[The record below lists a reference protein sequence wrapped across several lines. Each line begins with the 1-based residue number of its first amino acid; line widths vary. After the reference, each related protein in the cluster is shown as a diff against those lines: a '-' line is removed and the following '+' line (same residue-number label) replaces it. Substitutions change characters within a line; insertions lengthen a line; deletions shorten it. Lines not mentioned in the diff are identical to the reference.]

1 MNVTIAYL
9 VDCPDLINLLATW
22 FHREWGRRN
31 PALTIDSIAKNLEG
45 RLHRNRLPL
54 TFVAFL
60 ETKPVG
66 TASLKIREMEIYP
79 QYLHWFGAV
88 YVVPQYRHQGIGT
101 QIVAYSISE
110 AERIGVG
117 ELYLYTRGSE
127 SFYAQ
132 FGWQPL
138 ERTFYHGREV
148 VVMKLTLPARPSR
161 TNI

>member
-1 MNVTIAYL
+1 MHLTFAYL
-9 VDCPDLINLLATW
+9 ADHRDLISLLAIW

-45 RLHRNRLPL
+45 RLHRNSLPL
-54 TFVAFL
+54 TFVTFL
-60 ETKPVG
+60 ETEPVG

-79 QYLHWFGAV
+79 QYLYWLGSV
-88 YVVPQYRHQGIGT
+88 YVVPQCRHQGIGT
-101 QIVAYSISE
+101 QIVEHSISE
-110 AERIGVG
+110 AERLAVR

>member
-1 MNVTIAYL
+1 MNVTFAYL
-9 VDCPDLINLLATW
+9 ADHPDLISLLATW

-31 PALTIDSIAKNLEG
+31 PELTVDRIGENLEG
-45 RLHRNRLPL
+45 RLHSDRLPL
-54 TFVAFL
+54 TLVAFL
-60 ETKPVG
+60 GTEPVG

-79 QYLHWFGAV
+79 QYLHWLGAV
-88 YVVPQYRHQGIGT
+88 YVVPKNRQQGIGT
-101 QIVAYSISE
+101 QIVEHSISE
-110 AERIGVG
+110 AERLAVR

-138 ERTFYHGREV
+138 ERPFYHGREV